1 MWVQFSELYS
11 YEIWIFQPQAWG
23 QGKKSKRNPKFLSEY
38 HTAAIKFQAFDPRPV
53 EMRETTKK
61 EMNDFLTAVQGLTT
75 HESNWEAIPP
85 DYDDYEITDE
95 KHFYFNKSETPNKH
109 EESRK
114 NVLKQECDLFVA
126 NLKASV
132 EKYEMD
138 PLSNSFAYHISGT
151 EGQAL
156 IDLWHLIRLY
166 RVTASKFKV
175 IKIKQKR
182 FKKITWI

>member
-1 MWVQFSELYS
+1 
-11 YEIWIFQPQAWG
+11 
-23 QGKKSKRNPKFLSEY
+23 
-38 HTAAIKFQAFDPRPV
+38 
-53 EMRETTKK
+53 MRETSKE
-61 EMNDFLTAVQGLTT
+61 EMNNFLTAVQGLTT

-95 KHFYFNKSETPNKH
+95 KEFYFNKSETPNKL
-109 EESRK
+109 EASRK
-114 NVLKQECDLFVA
+114 TVLKQECDLFVA

-175 IKIKQKR
+175 IEHQNNNSFHFKHKIIS
-182 FKKITWI
+182 FS